1 MTTAPQTTRSGPR
14 PGAVGPVVRRALVA
28 TLAVGAAVALTGGL
42 TTGSS
47 AVLAAAVGTAM
58 VCVFFATGAVVLDVV
73 ATLAPAAS
81 LLIAL
86 LTYTLQVVLVG
97 LVFVALNRSGLLEGT
112 LDARWLGGTVIAGT
126 LGWLVAQVVASM
138 RTRIPVYELGVPK
151 GPSEVSPEGS
161 GTEEAG
167 ER

>member
-28 TLAVGAAVALTGGL
+28 TLVIGAAAALLGALTAG
-42 TTGSS
+42 
-47 AVLAAAVGTAM
+47 APAALGAAIGTAM
-58 VCVFFATGAVVLDVV
+58 VCVFFASGAFVLDVV

-86 LTYTLQVVLVG
+86 LTYTLKVVLIG
-97 LVFVALNRSGLLEGT
+97 LVFVALNRSGLLEEAV
-112 LDARWLGGTVIAGT
+112 DARWLGGTVIVGT
-126 LGWLVAQVVASM
+126 LAWLVVQVVAST
-138 RTRIPVYELGVPK
+138 RVRIPVYELGVSK
-151 GPSEVSPEGS
+151 GSSEALPEAS
-161 GTEEAG
+161 RAEEAS

>member
-14 PGAVGPVVRRALVA
+14 PGAVGPVVRLSSLV
-28 TLAVGAAVALTGGL
+28 TLAVGLVLGTVAGFTGG
-42 TTGSS
+42 TP
-47 AVLAAAVGTAM
+47 AVLGVAIGAAM
-58 VCVFFATGAVVLDVV
+58 VCVFFAAGAFVLDVV

-81 LLIAL
+81 MLVAL

-97 LVFVALNRSGLLEGT
+97 LVFVALTRSDLLEGT
-112 LDARWLGGTVIAGT
+112 IDPRWLGGTVIVGT
-126 LGWLVAQVVASM
+126 LAWLAAQVVAST

-151 GPSEVSPEGS
+151 GSSEGLPEAS
-161 GTEEAG
+161 RAEEAG

>member
-14 PGAVGPVVRRALVA
+14 PGAVGPVVRRALVT
-28 TLAVGAAVALTGGL
+28 TLLLGAVAAVVGALTGG
-42 TTGSS
+42 TP
-47 AVLAAAVGTAM
+47 AVLGAVIGTAM
-58 VCVFFATGAVVLDVV
+58 VCVFFATGAIVLDVV

-97 LVFVALNRSGLLEGT
+97 LVFVALNRSGLLEEAV
-112 LDARWLGGTVIAGT
+112 DPRWLGGTVIAGT
-126 LGWLVAQVVASM
+126 LAWLVAQVVAST
-138 RTRIPVYELGVPK
+138 RVRIPVYELGVSK
-151 GPSEVSPEGS
+151 GSSEAVPGASRA
-161 GTEEAG
+161 EEAG